1 MSFLVR
7 FGGKSGE
14 FGHGETGSIQ
24 NTHCNEPDMPPN
36 STRKSTIKN
45 FPYPNSAQMTMI
57 SQDTRAVE
65 TASDWLIPNLGAVF
79 DQTNK
84 LWRITETQLMKNE
97 TISIILNDF

>member
-1 MSFLVR
+1 MKTHKSCLKNKPNETTYSKLSMSFLVR

-65 TASDWLIPNLGAVF
+65 TASD
-79 DQTNK
+79 
-84 LWRITETQLMKNE
+84 
-97 TISIILNDF
+97 